1 MFQSND
7 VSGAENSLSWEI
19 INLNEIG
26 ITFTRLRCREH
37 LLSSVIFQILSVSP
51 EVAKISWFSLF
62 ECGINISFVGGY

>member
-51 EVAKISWFSLF
+51 EVAKIS
-62 ECGINISFVGGY
+62 